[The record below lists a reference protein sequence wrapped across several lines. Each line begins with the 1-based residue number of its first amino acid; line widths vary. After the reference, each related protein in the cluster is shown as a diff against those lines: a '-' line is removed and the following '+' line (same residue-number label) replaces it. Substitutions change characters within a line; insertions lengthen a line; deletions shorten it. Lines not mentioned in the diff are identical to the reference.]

1 MPVTFMVP
9 INEAGKGESQ
19 TIDVVELTGTKKQR
33 VRQWRAYLRT
43 RAGITDVHKQN
54 AATKSLGFEEILRW

>member
-9 INEAGKGESQ
+9 INPAEDGESQ
-19 TIDVVELTGTKKQR
+19 TVDVVELTGTKKQR
-33 VRQWRAYLRT
+33 VRQWRAYLRV

-54 AATKSLGFEEILRW
+54 AATKELGFEEILKW